1 MTENHSYSHSP
12 SVAQFAA
19 WIRAEVARLEPGTA
33 LPTDTQLAQRWGFAR
48 KTVGNVMRELAAE
61 GLVERTRRR
70 GTCAA
75 GLPQSQLEPA
85 GRISSAAALAA
96 SIRADIESGRLRSG
110 ELLPAVQFT
119 AHRQRVSPH
128 TVIAAYRLLTR
139 EGLVHKAGRSY
150 RCGVPGLRG
159 ERAGNAPVMVVS
171 YDTID
176 LRRLFG
182 DPSYGRAYFELEEEL
197 ARHGRT
203 VRYMPLSRLPAGDT
217 AAQWSGMLFAQPA
230 PGDRALRGNPL
241 ADQRLRQLFARV
253 PSVVDLKRQ
262 TTAGKSPSAF
272 LPRRPP
278 RCLYLYRP
286 WLSRT
291 LKTTLVD
298 YIVGRRY
305 RHVRFILDVSQ
316 VARHFP
322 GLAEQVSGHRSE
334 HPTPPFVV
342 FWDLLDIRKQLES
355 VCPSVR
361 FSLSLLNLA
370 PSEPLARSIRTH
382 LSAIPPSRYSSAE
395 SSAAL
400 SSELSFHRTPHD
412 ICRSAREGELW
423 VCKTDG
429 IADAMLRAAR
439 DSRIDIPGRVDM
451 LSFDNDPAYYHLG
464 LSRCEIDWQGV
475 GYLMA
480 HWFIGDIPVAHTREG
495 YLRGGGRVV
504 EKSTTRLT
512 GAGL

>member
-1 MTENHSYSHSP
+1 MTENRSHSHSP

-19 WIRAEVARLEPGTA
+19 WIRSEVTRLEPGTV

-48 KTVGNVMRELAAE
+48 KTVGKIMRELAVE
-61 GLVERTRRR
+61 GLVERSRRR
-70 GTCAA
+70 GTCTA
-75 GLPQSQLEPA
+75 GLPQLQLEPA
-85 GRISSAAALAA
+85 GRMSSAAALAV
-96 SIRADIESGRLRSG
+96 SIRAEIETGWLRSG
-110 ELLPAVQFT
+110 EPLPAVQFV

-128 TVIAAYRLLTR
+128 TVIAAYRLLAR

-150 RCGVPGLRG
+150 CCGVPGLRK
-159 ERAGNAPVMVVS
+159 ERAGSAPVMVVS

-203 VRYMPLSRLPAGDT
+203 VRYTPLSRLPESGA

-230 PGDRALRGNPL
+230 PGDRSPRGNPL
-241 ADQRLRQLFARV
+241 ADQRLRQLFTRV

-262 TTAGKSPSAF
+262 TTAGKPPSTF
-272 LPRRPP
+272 IPRRPP

-298 YIVGRRY
+298 YIVGRGY
-305 RHVRFILDVSQ
+305 SHVRFILDVSH
-316 VARHFP
+316 VTRHFP
-322 GLAEQVSGHRSE
+322 GLAEKVSGHRSE
-334 HPTPPFVV
+334 HPTPPFVA

-361 FSLSLLNLA
+361 FSLSLLNPA
-370 PSEPLARSIRTH
+370 PSGPLADSIRTH
-382 LSAIPPSRYSSAE
+382 LSAIQPSRYSLRE
-395 SSAAL
+395 NSSAL
-400 SSELSFHRTPHD
+400 SSELSFHKTPHD
-412 ICRSAREGELW
+412 ICRGAREGELW
-423 VCKTDG
+423 VCKTDE
-429 IADAMLRAAR
+429 IADQLLRAAR

-451 LSFDNDPAYYHLG
+451 LSFDNDPACYHLG

-495 YLRGGGRVV
+495 YLRGAGRVV